1 MLGLP
6 TKRQL
11 HLMFARE
18 VQPKPVAAEPAHLRA
33 YNSEALE
40 FHTGLTAYAPMRL
53 ENILQSAVEAY
64 GRKPF
69 LTTALPNGMS
79 TTLSFS
85 DVERQSANLA
95 RYFREVLKLEAGTVV
110 AVQSPNCIGYVV
122 CLLAILRAGLV
133 LSNVN
138 PLYTETET
146 RRQLRD
152 CKAEVLIGSILFA
165 DTIDA
170 AASGTDVKHILALSL
185 TDFFP
190 AANRPILDVILRHVK
205 RLERPLKV
213 KHGTLRSVIA
223 QGARFSTPVKTYT
236 DGLPAN
242 RDSIYQYSGGTTG
255 TSKGVRLTEA
265 GLITNIDQ
273 FVSLAPSLATMQG
286 QTMLLV
292 LPVYHVFGL
301 FASVIALRHG
311 VHIVLAP
318 SPRPLSNLKKCFEKF
333 KPDIFPGVNTLF
345 SKLMEEPWFQ
355 ENPPRLSIT
364 ISGAAALDPNIGQRW
379 RDMTATKIIEGY
391 GMTEATTLLTIN
403 PPDARERPGTAGLPL
418 PGTEVAIL
426 MDDGSFGAAGDVGEV
441 VAKGPQLMSG
451 YLHRPDETAASFVGE
466 WMRTGDIG
474 LLDTDGYLK
483 IVDRAKDMV
492 LVGGFNVFPNEV
504 DEVLNSC
511 PGVLEAASAGI
522 KVANSE
528 EELHAFI
535 VRREGSLTTQQV
547 MAHCAQ
553 HLTGYKRPRTVHFV
567 GELPKSPIGK
577 ILRRELRTLV
587 VQG

>member
-1 MLGLP
+1 VKLLRNEEVEPMLARDFQPNTLSLVP
-6 TKRQL
+6 PHL
-11 HLMFARE
+11 H
-18 VQPKPVAAEPAHLRA
+18 A
-33 YNSEALE
+33 YNEEAIAFAADLE
-40 FHTGLTAYAPMRL
+40 GYTPQRL
-53 ENILQSAVEAY
+53 EAIVREAAAAHAT
-64 GRKPF
+64 KPF
-69 LTTALPNGMS
+69 LTTALPNGIS
-79 TTLSFS
+79 ATLTFA

-95 RYFREVLKLEAGTVV
+95 RYFREVLKLSPGTVV
-110 AVQSPNCIGYVV
+110 AVQSPNCISYVV
-122 CLLAILRAGLV
+122 CLLGVLRAGLV

-152 CKAEVLIGSILFA
+152 CKAQVLIGSILFA
-165 DTIDA
+165 DTIDV
-170 AASGTDVKHILALSL
+170 AASGTDVEHIISISL

-190 AANRPILDVILRHVK
+190 ALKRHGLDLLLRKVK
-205 RLERPLKV
+205 RLERPLKAAHV
-213 KHGTLRSVIA
+213 TLREAVSA
-223 QGARFSTPVKTYT
+223 GARFSNPVHPYT
-236 DGLPAN
+236 EDLLPS

-273 FVSLAPSLATMQG
+273 FVSLAPSIATLQG
-286 QTMLLV
+286 QTMLLA

-311 VHIVLAP
+311 VHIVLVP
-318 SPRPLSNLKKCFEKF
+318 SPRPLSNLKKSFQKF
-333 KPDIFPGVNTLF
+333 QPDIFPGVNTLF
-345 SKLMEEPWFQ
+345 AKLMEEAWFQ
-355 ENPPRLSIT
+355 QNPPKLSLT
-364 ISGAAALDPNIGQRW
+364 ISGAAALDPAIGKRW
-379 RDMTATKIIEGY
+379 REMTSARIIEGY

-418 PGTEVAIL
+418 PGTEIRIL
-426 MDDGSFGAAGDVGEV
+426 LEGGSFGSTGEVGEV

-451 YLHRPDETAASFVGE
+451 YLDRPDETAAAFVDG

-474 LLDTDGYLK
+474 TIDQDGYLK

-504 DEVLNSC
+504 DEVLNGC
-511 PGVLEAASAGI
+511 LGVLEAASAGI
-522 KVANSE
+522 KVSHSD
-528 EELHAFI
+528 EELHAFV
-535 VRREGSLTTQQV
+535 VRRESGLTAQEV
-547 MAHCAQ
+547 HAHCAL

-567 GELPKSPIGK
+567 DELPKSPVGK

-587 VQG
+587 APR

>member
-1 MLGLP
+1 ML
-6 TKRQL
+6 
-11 HLMFARE
+11 ARE
-18 VQPKPVAAEPAHLRA
+18 LSSNPLQSPPAHLRA
-33 YNSEALE
+33 YNAEALE
-40 FHTGLTAYAPMRL
+40 FHGAMANYEPQRLEAIVRHAASAYA
-53 ENILQSAVEAY
+53 N
-64 GRKPF
+64 KPF
-69 LTTALPNGMS
+69 LTTALPNGIS
-79 TTLSFS
+79 TTLTFA

-95 RYFREVLKLEAGTVV
+95 RYFREVLKLAPGTVV
-110 AVQSPNCIGYVV
+110 AVQSPNCISYVV
-122 CLLAILRAGLV
+122 CLLGVMRAGLV

-152 CKAEVLIGSILFA
+152 CKAQVLIGSIIFA

-170 AASGTDVKHILALSL
+170 ATAGTDVKHVISLSL

-190 AANRPILDVILRHVK
+190 AVKRQGLDFLLRKVK
-205 RLERPLKV
+205 RLERPLKAAHV
-213 KHGTLRSVIA
+213 TLRKAISE
-223 QGARFSTPVKTYT
+223 GARFSNPVHAYT
-236 DGLPAN
+236 EELPAG

-273 FVSLAPSLATMQG
+273 FVALAPSLATLQG
-286 QTMLLV
+286 QTMLLA

-311 VHIVLAP
+311 VHIVLVP
-318 SPRPLSNLKKCFEKF
+318 SPRPLSNLKKSFEKF
-333 KPDIFPGVNTLF
+333 RPDIFPGVNTLF
-345 SKLMEEPWFQ
+345 AKLMEEPWFQ
-355 ENPPRLSIT
+355 QNPPKLSLT
-364 ISGAAALDPNIGQRW
+364 ISGAAALDPVIGKRW
-379 RDMTATKIIEGY
+379 REMTSAQIIEGY

-418 PGTEVAIL
+418 PGTEIRIL
-426 MDDGSFGAAGDVGEV
+426 LEDGRFGDAGDVGEV

-451 YLHRPDETAASFVGE
+451 YLHRPDETAAAFANG

-474 LLDTDGYLK
+474 TIDQDGYLK

-504 DEVLNSC
+504 DEVLNAC

-528 EELHAFI
+528 EELHAFV
-535 VRREGSLTTQQV
+535 VRRENGLTVQDVQ
-547 MAHCAQ
+547 AHCAQ
-553 HLTGYKRPRTVHFV
+553 HLTGYKRPRTIHFV
-567 GELPKSPIGK
+567 DELPKSPIGK

-587 VQG
+587 AAR